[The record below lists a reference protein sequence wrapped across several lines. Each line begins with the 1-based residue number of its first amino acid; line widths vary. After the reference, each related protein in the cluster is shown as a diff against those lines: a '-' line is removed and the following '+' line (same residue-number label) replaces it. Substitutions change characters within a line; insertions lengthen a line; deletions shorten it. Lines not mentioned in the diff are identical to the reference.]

1 MCVCVLHR
9 ICIRHSIP
17 QHTASFPTG
26 AFMIYFL
33 LLLLFFFCCKSLV
46 VHLLDVSGHLESPID
61 FILKDHP
68 LAFYD
73 KGWTSELTFTW
84 HESIIHLS
92 DWRQH
97 DWVPFPR
104 ALERRTGD
112 VWDRRWWL
120 LIRPQ
125 GQSIIFDKAKGVCL
139 SPDRK
144 LSATQ
149 KSTVIILSVT
159 HCRHP
164 GHLCFCFLNFFSFDI
179 SKDFLVAHDHFR
191 KKVLPLPLVNFITS
205 SGNMH

>member
-1 MCVCVLHR
+1 MFHTSNVCLCSLPHMYTAFHTSAYCVISHRSVYDILSSVLL
-9 ICIRHSIP
+9 
-17 QHTASFPTG
+17 
-26 AFMIYFL
+26 YYYVFL
-33 LLLLFFFCCKSLV
+33 LLNRLLFVGCICWMSV
-46 VHLLDVSGHLESPID
+46 VTGNVLL
-61 FILKDHP
+61 ILFWKITP

-125 GQSIIFDKAKGVCL
+125 GQSIIFDKAKGVCI

-164 GHLCFCFLNFFSFDI
+164 GHLCFCFLNFFLLI
-179 SKDFLVAHDHFR
+179 
-191 KKVLPLPLVNFITS
+191 
-205 SGNMH
+205 